1 MIKEIYYNKT
11 NSLVSELKQTNIKFL
26 NDVSIMF
33 QGFVP
38 KHKVVSNKIIIV
50 NFSDLVGGII
60 APEYYNAKYQ
70 LNEIYK
76 VLLNTYHK
84 NKLSDLPE
92 VLNKIINDG
101 CITYTTTVRGFVYKH
116 KMCINEDVIKYIIA
130 NI

>member
-50 NFSDLVGGII
+50 NFSDLVGGVLV
-60 APEYYNAKYQ
+60 PEYYNAKYQ

-76 VLLNTYHK
+76 VLLNTNK
-84 NKLSDLPE
+84 NKLSDLPKA
-92 VLNKIINDG
+92 LYKIINDG

-116 KMCINEDVIKYIIA
+116 KIVLNEDVKKYIIS

>member
-50 NFSDLVGGII
+50 NFSDLVGGVLV
-60 APEYYNAKYQ
+60 PEYYNAKYQ
-70 LNEIYK
+70 LNDIYK
-76 VLLNTYHK
+76 VLLNT
-84 NKLSDLPE
+84 
-92 VLNKIINDG
+92 
-101 CITYTTTVRGFVYKH
+101 
-116 KMCINEDVIKYIIA
+116 
-130 NI
+130 